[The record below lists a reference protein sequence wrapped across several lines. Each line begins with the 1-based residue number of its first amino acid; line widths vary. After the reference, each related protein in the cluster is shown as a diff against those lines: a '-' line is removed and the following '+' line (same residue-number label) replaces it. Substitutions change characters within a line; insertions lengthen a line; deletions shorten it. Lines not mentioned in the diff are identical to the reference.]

1 MCLSVAPV
9 IQKSVPIGHGQEQVA
24 RAVSSHR
31 AKPFPH
37 PRLITLEMSV
47 SFSPAYPHH
56 PAPGQGHFFGPQP
69 KNGFGVA
76 SLVLGIVGIILG
88 FVPFIGFVLA
98 GVLGLTGVTLGVL
111 GILRARRRVAT
122 NIVMAV
128 IGTCLSVLAL
138 LVAMIGVIIVVA
150 LMGSANQA
158 VEDSSTVPLPTATAQ
173 ADGVGPD
180 AGQAA
185 ETDAAS
191 GDSSTASS
199 TARYPGQLENDV
211 FGDAGSTLE
220 VGSASITSSPLTRVS
235 DAVGRHYCTDVTI
248 TNTGTETLTDV
259 STYSFSV
266 QNPQGAATN
275 PAFTMVDGEL
285 SDSDIAPGG
294 TAAGKVCFDADQV
307 SPGENV
313 VLYEEMFSF
322 SGARGAWVN
331 TID

>member
-1 MCLSVAPV
+1 
-9 IQKSVPIGHGQEQVA
+9 
-24 RAVSSHR
+24 
-31 AKPFPH
+31 
-37 PRLITLEMSV
+37 MSV

-158 VEDSSTVPLPTATAQ
+158 VEDSSNVPLPTATAQ

-185 ETDAAS
+185 ETDAVS

-266 QNPQGAATN
+266 QNPQGAATS